1 MIVLERGLNGL
12 FVLVSPQEEAARFLL
27 LSTLV
32 KLPIQVRSRLD
43 RGQQQGWFVAG
54 TPYRG

>member
-1 MIVLERGLNGL
+1 VIVLESGVDGL
-12 FVLVSPQEEAARFLL
+12 FVLVSPQEEATRFLF

-32 KLPIQVRSRLD
+32 ELPIQVRSRLD